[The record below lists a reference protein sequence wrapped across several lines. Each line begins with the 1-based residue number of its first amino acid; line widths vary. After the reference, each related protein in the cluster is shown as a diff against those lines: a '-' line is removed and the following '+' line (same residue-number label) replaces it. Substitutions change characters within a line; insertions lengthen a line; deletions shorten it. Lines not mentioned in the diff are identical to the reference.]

1 MSIAN
6 KYKMDLGLTHA
17 EIITLLSGE
26 SVEFIF
32 KNEEGLPDIKV
43 NIKEVEEDSTL
54 SETMKLSVDN
64 SD

>member
-26 SVEFIF
+26 SIEFIF
-32 KNEEGLPDIKV
+32 QNEEGLPDIKV
-43 NIKEVEEDSTL
+43 NIKEIEEDSTL
-54 SETMKLSVDN
+54 SETMKLSIDN
-64 SD
+64 G